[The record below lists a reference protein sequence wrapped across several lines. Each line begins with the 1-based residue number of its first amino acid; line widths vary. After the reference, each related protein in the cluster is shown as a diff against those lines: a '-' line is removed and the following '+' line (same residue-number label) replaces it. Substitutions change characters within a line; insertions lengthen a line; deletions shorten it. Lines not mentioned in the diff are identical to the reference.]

1 MMFRSL
7 AALILMT
14 ASVSAN
20 AGNLNLCVY
29 DPSGANGDAFQLMKE
44 YRIAALG
51 WGVDFKLKPYT
62 DEKTAAEDFK
72 AGQCD
77 GVVLTGTRVRS
88 FQKFTGTIEA
98 MGAVPSYDHL
108 RSLVGYLA
116 NQNWR
121 NARRPGIMRR
131 LPFSRVGLFT
141 SFSTTGR

>member
-7 AALILMT
+7 AALVLMT

-98 MGAVPSYDHL
+98 MGAVPSYDHFAAW
-108 RSLVGYLA
+108 LVISPI
-116 NQNWR
+116 QSWR
-121 NARRPGIMRR
+121 NVRRAGIMRR
-131 LPFSRVGLFT
+131 LPCSRVGLFT
-141 SFSTTGR
+141 SFSMTGK

>member
-77 GVVLTGTRVRS
+77 GVVLTGTRVRG

-98 MGAVPSYDHL
+98 MGAVPSL
-108 RSLVGYLA
+108 
-116 NQNWR
+116 
-121 NARRPGIMRR
+121 
-131 LPFSRVGLFT
+131 
-141 SFSTTGR
+141 

>member
-1 MMFRSL
+1 
-7 AALILMT
+7 MT

-98 MGAVPSYDHL
+98 MGAVPKL
-108 RSLVGYLA
+108 RPPSQLG
-116 NQNWR
+116 
-121 NARRPGIMRR
+121 R
-131 LPFSRVGLFT
+131 LSRKSKTGETPEDRGL
-141 SFSTTGR
+141 

>member
-1 MMFRSL
+1 
-7 AALILMT
+7 
-14 ASVSAN
+14 
-20 AGNLNLCVY
+20 
-29 DPSGANGDAFQLMKE
+29 MKE

-108 RSLVGYLA
+108 RSLVGYLQIQSWLHA
-116 NQNWR
+116 KRVVIMKQ
-121 NARRPGIMRR
+121 RRS
-131 LPFSRVGLFT
+131 LQAALFI
-141 SFSTTGR
+141 SFSTTGRSTLLSSLLESVLRFSNTIRRPR